1 MATNFESRIRLLHD
15 LAEKVRTLAEATH
28 DINFRRTM
36 YLTAASYERMAK
48 QLDYRTGHGSLPE
61 EPGPHLSP

>member
-15 LAEKVRTLAEATH
+15 LAEKVRILAEAMH
-28 DINFRRTM
+28 DLNFRRTM
-36 YLTAASYERMAK
+36 YLTAATYERIAK
-48 QLDYRTGHGSLPE
+48 QLDYRRGHGLLPE